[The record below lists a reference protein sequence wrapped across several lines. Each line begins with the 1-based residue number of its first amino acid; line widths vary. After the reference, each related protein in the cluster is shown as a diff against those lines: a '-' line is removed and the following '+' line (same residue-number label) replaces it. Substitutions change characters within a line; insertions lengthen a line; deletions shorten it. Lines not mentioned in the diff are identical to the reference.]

1 MNYDLS
7 AFCGHWP
14 FRRLRRASLD
24 GRLEEYACLGFS
36 GGCMSSLDAIFY
48 NDPWEADE
56 PLLNMLAG
64 TGWHPAIC
72 VNPCIP
78 WWELA
83 VEEAH
88 RLGARH
94 LRLYP
99 GIHRYGAESAEPV
112 FRLAEKLGM
121 AVIVTARME
130 DDRLCYLL
138 EQQPVRLEDYTAL
151 CRVSPRV
158 PVLFSGFYIEELTK
172 LENVPPNLWAD
183 TAGLCHGL
191 RPVEELTGSGFP
203 AWRLVFGSLSPL
215 QCVHS
220 HVLNLPKAEADAILS
235 HNPKL
240 FLEETP

>member
-14 FRRLRRASLD
+14 FRRLRRASLAEQ
-24 GRLEEYACLGFS
+24 LEEYARFGFS

-56 PLLNMLAG
+56 PLLKLLEG
-64 TGWHPAIC
+64 TGWCAAIC
-72 VNPCIP
+72 VNPCLP
-78 WWELA
+78 WWALTMDK
-83 VEEAH
+83 AH
-88 RLGARH
+88 HLGARH

-99 GIHRYGAESAEPV
+99 GIHRYSAELAEPV
-112 FRLAEKLGM
+112 FRVAEKMKM

-138 EQQPVRLEDYTAL
+138 EQLPVRLEDYAAL
-151 CRVSPRV
+151 CRVYPRV
-158 PVLFSGFYIEELTK
+158 PVLFSGFYAGELAA
-172 LENVPPNLWAD
+172 LRDVPPNLWAD

-191 RPVEELTGSGFP
+191 WPVEELLEGGFP
-203 AWRLVFGSLSPL
+203 AQRLTFGSLSPL

-220 HVLNLPKAEADAILS
+220 HMLNLPKTEAVAILS
-235 HNPKL
+235 HNPKR